1 MRFWSKCA
9 FLFDFA
15 SVPYKH
21 KKLGHAL
28 KTLRGDPRKKFVSG
42 CRPIEKSGRSVRK
55 EKKSSRKKIEFI
67 LDPGFTRWGPW

>member
-28 KTLRGDPRKKFVSG
+28 KTLKGDLRKQFISG
-42 CRPIEKSGRSVRK
+42 RRPIEKSGWSVGK
-55 EKKSSRKKIEFI
+55 KKSSRKKKF
-67 LDPGFTRWGPW
+67 